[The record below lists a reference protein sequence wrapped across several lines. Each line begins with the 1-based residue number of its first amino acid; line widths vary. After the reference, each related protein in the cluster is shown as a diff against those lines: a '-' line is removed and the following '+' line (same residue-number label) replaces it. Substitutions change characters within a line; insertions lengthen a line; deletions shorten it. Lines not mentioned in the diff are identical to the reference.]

1 MWDVPTGAELRRM
14 AWEERRPPRATGFAS
29 TFSRGPGTAVALSRD
44 GRRRAAGDQDGTVVI
59 WDLGT
64 VKVLRRLLADMR
76 TILAQLL
83 STAADE
89 KLIVK
94 DMDQNLWV

>member
-1 MWDVPTGAELRRM
+1 MGRPDRGRIAAHGLGGAPASEGDRI
-14 AWEERRPPRATGFAS
+14 AS